1 MLDIKFV
8 AENPK
13 TVKAN
18 LKKRFKEDRVWMVD
32 ELLKDYDSAKSLK
45 KEIDDTRAKRNVLS
59 KEINKLK
66 KSKKDV
72 SKQMKEAAKIPN
84 RLNELEEDMEL
95 LEKEINKKLHQIPN
109 ILHKSVPKGKDETKN
124 PEIKKVG
131 KPKKFGYASFR

>member
-66 KSKKDV
+66 KSKKTY
-72 SKQMKEAAKIPN
+72 
-84 RLNELEEDMEL
+84 LN
-95 LEKEINKKLHQIPN
+95 K
-109 ILHKSVPKGKDETKN
+109 
-124 PEIKKVG
+124 
-131 KPKKFGYASFR
+131 